1 MATANKKNSG
11 TKKTGAKKTGS
22 GSGRKKTANKAAEAA
37 RTAAQFR
44 ALGVGM
50 MFLGLILAL
59 WFAVTW
65 FGAFFGRENMG
76 QVLVNCLAGPL
87 NITAALW
94 LVYCGYAMY
103 SGRTGKYA
111 GWQVAGWCFL
121 VLALAALLHMP
132 YFVGGVVPAM
142 QAALSGFGG
151 SLCGFVAGLIVCWLP
166 KTAAYIA
173 LIAFVLLGVMLGTD
187 MRIFG
192 WMRSAAKNAGDTG
205 ARAMAEHKSRIAEQA
220 AEAENA
226 ANSTEV
232 SGASGVRR
240 RFVTERQE
248 EISLPPVIT
257 DYSGRRFEET
267 PVSDYAN
274 VTVGDMMGEGGPDVL
289 STRGASARKSADSDS
304 NTFDRPVI
312 RTSGYGFVSA
322 EPVERK
328 TEIPENKSVDKA
340 GNSDSNFDAK
350 SKDVAEDRGDTPV
363 LPGGVSAKTAV
374 AADSCTDSCAD
385 MYSAI
390 EADAGCR
397 EAEGDSGDAAVSDD
411 NYNETKANEIKAEN
425 SAENDTEH
433 DTEKNNV
440 SSIAVKDGE
449 RVHTKL
455 HRVVNYQLP
464 PVSLMKGGITV
475 RNSRIDQRIM
485 DDSAALENVLAS
497 FGVKTKVVE
506 VVCGPSII
514 RYELQPAPGVK
525 ISKIVSLADDIA
537 LALAARGLRIE
548 APVPGKS
555 VVGIE
560 IARDKTSPVYFK
572 DVLSSENFQK
582 SKSKISI
589 ALGVDINGNAIVGD
603 LAEMPHLLIAGAT
616 GSGKSVCMNTLI
628 CSILYKALPEEVKF
642 IMVDPKK
649 VELTGYSGLPHLGK
663 PVVTDPKKASQVL
676 KEVVNEMERRYLVFV
691 NAGVKNFKSYNELP
705 NVNKMPQIVVLID
718 ELADLMMVASHDVED
733 AICRLA
739 QMARA
744 AGIHLVIATQRP
756 SVDVIT
762 GLIKA
767 NIPSRIAFAV
777 SSQIDS
783 RTILDMGG
791 AEKLLGKGDMLYFP
805 IGRQKPLRV
814 QGAFLTEDEIQ
825 TLVDYCKKQ
834 AEPEYLELPV
844 AVEEKPEEEEAE
856 KNQLDE
862 LFIDACQQV
871 LSSGQAS
878 ASSLQRRFRIGYNR
892 AARLIDTMQ
901 EMGIV
906 SAPEGNKR
914 TILMTMETFAATYLH
929 DNTGNTDNT
938 DNTDNTS
945 GVGDGADSVGDKNSV
960 NRNSVNEKSNILEES
975 VDMD

>member
-1 MATANKKNSG
+1 MATAKKNNSKATAARKKSSG
-11 TKKTGAKKTGS
+11 KGSTKK
-22 GSGRKKTANKAAEAA
+22 AAPSAA
-37 RTAAQFR
+37 QTAAQFR
-44 ALGVGM
+44 TLGVCM
-50 MFLGLILAL
+50 MLIGLILAL
-59 WFAVTW
+59 WFVVIW
-65 FGAFFGRENMG
+65 FGAFFGRPTAG
-76 QVLVNCLAGPL
+76 QVLANCLSGPL
-87 NITAALW
+87 NVTAALW
-94 LVYCGYAMY
+94 LVYCGYAVY
-103 SGRTGKYA
+103 SGRRGKYD

-121 VLALAALLHMP
+121 LFALAALLHMP
-132 YFVGGVVPAM
+132 YFSDGIV
-142 QAALSGFGG
+142 AALRAALDGLGG
-151 SLCGFVAGLIVCWLP
+151 SVCGFLAALPLCWMPPTAG
-166 KTAAYIA
+166 YIA
-173 LIAFVLLGVMLGTD
+173 LIAFVLLGLILGTD
-187 MRIFG
+187 MRVFT
-192 WMRSAAKNAGDTG
+192 WLRDMLQKAGDSG
-205 ARAMAEHKSRIAEQA
+205 AKAVAEHKAKSAAQSAAA
-220 AEAENA
+220 AEEK
-226 ANSTEV
+226 SV
-232 SGASGVRR
+232 QRPGQRK
-240 RFVTERQE
+240 FVIERE
-248 EISLPPVIT
+248 EQITLPPVIT

-267 PVSDYAN
+267 PVSDYAR
-274 VTVGDMMGEGGPDVL
+274 VTVGDMMGDGGP
-289 STRGASARKSADSDS
+289 
-304 NTFDRPVI
+304 
-312 RTSGYGFVSA
+312 
-322 EPVERK
+322 EPVGSHTVHEPERRSVPVMPFGSVIEPDK
-328 TEIPENKSVDKA
+328 VAKPPLSAAKPENKAPAA
-340 GNSDSNFDAK
+340 GMETAADTVPAG
-350 SKDVAEDRGDTPV
+350 EDTI
-363 LPGGVSAKTAV
+363 PGG
-374 AADSCTDSCAD
+374 AD
-385 MYSAI
+385 
-390 EADAGCR
+390 
-397 EAEGDSGDAAVSDD
+397 
-411 NYNETKANEIKAEN
+411 N
-425 SAENDTEH
+425 SAVNGAVNGAVNEQAAATDGHIRTE
-433 DTEKNNV
+433 
-440 SSIAVKDGE
+440 
-449 RVHTKL
+449 L

-464 PVSLMKGGITV
+464 PISLMKGGITV

-485 DDSAALENVLAS
+485 DDSTALENVLAS

-525 ISKIVSLADDIA
+525 ISKIVNLADDIA

-560 IARDKTSPVYFK
+560 IARDETSPVYFK
-572 DVLSSENFQK
+572 DVLASENFHK
-582 SKSKISI
+582 SSSKISI

-628 CSILYKALPEEVKF
+628 CSILYKATPDEVKF

-649 VELTGYSGLPHLGK
+649 VELTGYAGLPHLGK

-691 NAGVKNFKSYNELP
+691 NAGVKNFKTYNQLP
-705 NVNKMPQIVVLID
+705 DVVKMPQIVVLID

-825 TLVDYCKKQ
+825 TLVEYCKKQ
-834 AEPEYLELPV
+834 AEPDYLELPV
-844 AVEEKPEEEEAE
+844 AEDDKPEEDETE

-906 SAPEGNKR
+906 SAAEGNKR
-914 TILMTMETFAATYLH
+914 TVLMSMETFAATYLH
-929 DNTGNTDNT
+929 NKAGEDAEPEN
-938 DNTDNTS
+938 
-945 GVGDGADSVGDKNSV
+945 ADEPAVEPVAEDAA
-960 NRNSVNEKSNILEES
+960 E
-975 VDMD
+975 

>member
-1 MATANKKNSG
+1 MT
-11 TKKTGAKKTGS
+11 TAKKTSAGKS
-22 GSGRKKTANKAAEAA
+22 AGRKKTAAAGKKNKAAGQAA
-37 RTAAQFR
+37 EQFR
-44 ALGVGM
+44 MLGVGIM
-50 MFLGLILAL
+50 LVGLMLAL
-59 WFAVTW
+59 WFLVIC
-65 FGAFFGRENMG
+65 FGVFFKQPTAG
-76 QVLVNCLAGPL
+76 QILVNCLAGPL
-87 NITAALW
+87 NVAAALF
-94 LVYCGYAMY
+94 LVYLGYALY
-103 SGRTGKYA
+103 SGRRGRYD
-111 GWQVAGWCFL
+111 GWQVAGWCFFL
-121 VLALAALLHMP
+121 FALAAMLHMP
-132 YFVGGVVPAM
+132 YFANGLLAAMQSALAGLGGGVCGFL
-142 QAALSGFGG
+142 AAL
-151 SLCGFVAGLIVCWLP
+151 LVCWMP
-166 KTAAYIA
+166 SQTASYIA
-173 LIAFVLLGVMLGTD
+173 LIAFFLLGLMLGTD
-187 MRIFG
+187 MRILG
-192 WMRSAAKNAGDTG
+192 LLRDMLKKAGDSG
-205 ARAMAEHKSRIAEQA
+205 ARAVAEHKSKAAEQTGG
-220 AEAENA
+220 EADKPVEKP
-226 ANSTEV
+226 S
-232 SGASGVRR
+232 RR
-240 RFVTERQE
+240 KFITERE
-248 EISLPPVIT
+248 EQISLPPVIT

-267 PVSDYAN
+267 PVSEYDK
-274 VTVGDMMGEGGPDVL
+274 VTVGDMMPD
-289 STRGASARKSADSDS
+289 A
-304 NTFDRPVI
+304 
-312 RTSGYGFVSA
+312 
-322 EPVERK
+322 
-328 TEIPENKSVDKA
+328 
-340 GNSDSNFDAK
+340 
-350 SKDVAEDRGDTPV
+350 
-363 LPGGVSAKTAV
+363 
-374 AADSCTDSCAD
+374 
-385 MYSAI
+385 
-390 EADAGCR
+390 ADAGPEPAGYHFDR
-397 EAEGDSGDAAVSDD
+397 SRRAAVPVASEPVIHEQVVPEAGVPEPEMGEALRFVESDVNAEPTHTEPINEPDQVIEAEPAVGPDEQHEDMDAAPVR
-411 NYNETKANEIKAEN
+411 
-425 SAENDTEH
+425 TEL
-433 DTEKNNV
+433 
-440 SSIAVKDGE
+440 
-449 RVHTKL
+449 R
-455 HRVVNYQLP
+455 RVVNYQLP

-475 RNSRIDQRIM
+475 RNSRINQRIM
-485 DDSAALENVLAS
+485 DDSTALENVLAS

-525 ISKIVSLADDIA
+525 ISKIVSLSDDIA

-560 IARDKTSPVYFK
+560 IAREETSPVYFK
-572 DVLSSENFQK
+572 DVLASENFQK
-582 SKSKISI
+582 SRSKISI

-628 CSILYKALPEEVKF
+628 CSILYKARPEEVKF

-649 VELTGYSGLPHLGK
+649 VELTGYAGLPHLGK

-691 NAGVKNFKSYNELP
+691 NAGVKNFKTYNELP
-705 NVNKMPQIVVLID
+705 NVMKMPQIVVLID

-814 QGAFLTEDEIQ
+814 QGAFLTEEEIQ
-825 TLVDYCKKQ
+825 TLVEYCKKQ

-844 AVEEKPEEEEAE
+844 AEEKQEDAEPE
-856 KNQLDE
+856 KDHMDE
-862 LFIDACQQV
+862 LFIEACQQV

-914 TILMTMETFAATYLH
+914 TVLMNMETFAATYLH
-929 DNTGNTDNT
+929 KEETAAGSQRPAEEQD
-938 DNTDNTS
+938 
-945 GVGDGADSVGDKNSV
+945 AAE
-960 NRNSVNEKSNILEES
+960 NEQSQ
-975 VDMD
+975 